1 MSPLTLFKKTK
12 VGGFLQ
18 QSNSCK
24 TQVADSATCHNTG
37 LKWKTTEA
45 VRDAQLKLK
54 QKHSVGEVG
63 GIKQGNKQS
72 DCSLRAGLGYRS
84 SRGADSPSGSKEASK
99 ELVDTLDEQYEEE
112 LRAKAAS
119 MGLQGAWINWTGF
132 IQRDLSWKSVLFG
145 KSELVRFC
153 LGTTYEALVTPSILQ
168 G

>member
-99 ELVDTLDEQYEEE
+99 ELADTLDEQCEEI
-112 LRAKAAS
+112 LQAKAAS
-119 MGLQGAWINWTGF
+119 MGLKGTWMNWTCY
-132 IQRDLSWKSVLFG
+132 IQKNLSWISVLFCRC
-145 KSELVRFC
+145 ELVRFC
-153 LGTTYEALVTPSILQ
+153 LGTTYEALATPSIFQ
-168 G
+168 R